1 MTEISKEPMISI
13 IIPVFNGADFV
24 ASCVDNIRDQDYED
38 LEILFIID
46 HKTSDGTVEAVERVM
61 ESNPNVRY
69 IIQEDDGRL
78 GFARNLGFDE
88 TTGKYVWFLDVDDR
102 PYPTFVKEMTDI
114 MERTSSDITFCNFY
128 SSKKSEFPEMNG
140 EYSVVTMERE
150 DALRSRAS
158 GKLPVT
164 SWSMVFRREMI
175 KNNCLKFKSGLAEDV
190 DYVYRA
196 LHVCKKA
203 SYYNKPLYLYRFNPN
218 SICNAESGNKRAME
232 ELNVYRN
239 LLDFFETNDADFYP
253 FFKDKAIISLMRCMA
268 HFDKKTFLQEYR
280 NGWVRK
286 MLIEM
291 GKNKPFAETF
301 IFKHFPRL
309 YYFIVSRGMRAV
321 YKETLFDDSVSASM
335 FKRWFNK
342 KYKNI

>member
-1 MTEISKEPMISI
+1 MDNIPVISI
-13 IIPVFNGADFV
+13 IIPVYNGEGFI
-24 ASCVDNIRDQDYED
+24 ASCMDNIRDQNFED
-38 LEILFIID
+38 LEILFVID
-46 HKTSDGTVEAVERVM
+46 HKTADDTVGAVKKAMDSDPKVK
-61 ESNPNVRY
+61 Y

-78 GFARNLGFDE
+78 GFARNLGFDN

-102 PYPTFVKEMTDI
+102 PYPTFIEEMTDI
-114 MERTSSDITFCNFY
+114 MEETSSDITFCNFY
-128 SSKKSEFPEMNG
+128 SSKGSEFPEMNG
-140 EYSVVTMERE
+140 DYSVVTMDRE
-150 DALRSRAS
+150 SALKSRAS

-164 SWSMVFRREMI
+164 SWSMVFRRDLI
-175 KNNCLKFKSGLAEDV
+175 KDNNLKFKSGLAEDV

-196 LHVCKKA
+196 LNVCKKV

-218 SICNAESGNKRAME
+218 SICNAESSNKRATE

-239 LLDFFETNDADFYP
+239 LLDFFKENDPDFYP
-253 FFKDKAIISLMRCMA
+253 FFEDKAIISLMRCMG
-268 HFDKKTFLQEYR
+268 HFDKKTFLDEYR

-291 GKNKPFAETF
+291 NKNKPFAETF

-309 YYFIVSRGMRAV
+309 YYFIVSRGLKAV
-321 YKETLFDDSVSASM
+321 YKETLFDDSVSGSM